1 MKGKIATWVMAGLV
15 LATAGWAQRSTTA
28 RQTKADELKAKLDK
42 GEKVLVIDV
51 RSDDEVKSGSIPG
64 AIHIPMEQLE
74 ARMKDI
80 PKDVELVF
88 T

>member
-1 MKGKIATWVMAGLV
+1 MGKTP
-15 LATAGWAQRSTTA
+15 
-28 RQTKADELKAKLDK
+28 ADELRKKLHEGAKL
-42 GEKVLVIDV
+42 LVIDLRSEV
-51 RSDDEVKSGSIPG
+51 RGGSIPG
-64 AIHIPMEQLE
+64 AIHVPMEQLE